1 MKKMSVLII
10 ITIILLFQINSEEIE
25 SKSDSKIKAAI
36 FDLDGTLIDTQH
48 FYDEIHQMLINKYGN
63 GKIYTPEYKK
73 FIHGTSSTFG
83 NRFII
88 DQFQINITLEE
99 FIKIKENYLKE
110 KLISNNSTEG
120 AKELTN
126 NLKYKYNLKTAIAT
140 SSYKDSV
147 DFKLTHHKEWIDSD
161 IDLIIT
167 GEDERIKS
175 GKPSPDIFILTA
187 NILGVKLDECIIIQ
201 DSIYGVKAAISAG
214 ARIVVGLPDSLSDK
228 YVMETFQF
236 DQYKTKLV
244 ILNSLKDFDYSI
256 LDTF

>member
-1 MKKMSVLII
+1 MFVF
-10 ITIILLFQINSEEIE
+10 ITFFLLFQINSEEIE
-25 SKSDSKIKAAI
+25 KKSISKIKAVI
-36 FDLDGTLIDTQH
+36 FDLDGTLINTQH
-48 FYDEIHQMLINKYGN
+48 FYDEIHQILINKYGN
-63 GKIYTPEYKK
+63 GKVYTPEYKK

-88 DQFQINITLEE
+88 EQFKINITLEE
-99 FIKIKENYLKE
+99 FIKIKTNFLKE
-110 KLISNNSTEG
+110 KLISNNATEG

-126 NLKYKYNLKTAIAT
+126 NLKHKYNLKTAIAT

-147 DFKLTHHKEWIDSD
+147 EYKLSNHKEWIDSD

-167 GEDERIKS
+167 GEDKRIKS

-187 NILGVKLDECIIIQ
+187 NILGVKLEECIIIQ

-214 ARIVVGLPDSLSDK
+214 ARIVIGLPDGLSSK

-236 DQYKTKLV
+236 DQYKTKLI

-256 LDTF
+256 LDSF

>member
-1 MKKMSVLII
+1 MFVF
-10 ITIILLFQINSEEIE
+10 ITFFLLFQINSEEIE
-25 SKSDSKIKAAI
+25 KKSISKIKAVI
-36 FDLDGTLIDTQH
+36 FDLDGTLINNQH
-48 FYDEIHQMLINKYGN
+48 FYDEIHQILINKYGN
-63 GKIYTPEYKK
+63 GKVYTPEYKK

-88 DQFQINITLEE
+88 EQFKININLEE
-99 FIKIKENYLKE
+99 FLKIKTNFLKE
-110 KLISNNSTEG
+110 KLISNNATEG

-126 NLKYKYNLKTAIAT
+126 NLKHKYNLKTAIAT

-147 DFKLTHHKEWIDSD
+147 EYKLSNHKEWIDSD

-167 GEDERIKS
+167 GEDKRIKS

-187 NILGVKLDECIIIQ
+187 NILGVKLEECIIIQ

-214 ARIVVGLPDSLSDK
+214 ARIVIGLPDGLSSK

-236 DQYKTKLV
+236 DQYKTKLI

-256 LDTF
+256 LDSF